1 MPSATMRALNEKRRQ
16 MLDSQAQDERAD
28 NTEIENTDNVQP
40 DEVDNHDEE
49 NQQENLPDENPDE
62 STEDEGGESNPEPA
76 KDDYERKFK
85 RLSGKMGKV
94 ERERN
99 EAKQRAKELEERLA
113 ELKAREKLEAE
124 MKAKNKSQDD
134 DFDDDYDYEWGRD
147 EPKEKSKGKKKA
159 DDIEVEK
166 EVERILAEKEKQKR
180 HSIFNQKLDEEL
192 KDLGE
197 ESSFIELVN
206 EPDFDKFIMS
216 NRARK
221 ALFADSAQHQD
232 DEAIQIMK
240 NLVREYL
247 GKNKVVENKT
257 TPNVKNTSKRP
268 PKKQE
273 NLITEEEY
281 LRAIR
286 DKGVA
291 SKRKRANEIIAAYH
305 KQQNS

>member
-1 MPSATMRALNEKRRQ
+1 MPSATMRSINEKRKQ

-28 NTEIENTDNVQP
+28 NTETETTDNAQSN
-40 DEVDNHDEE
+40 EVDNHDEE
-49 NQQENLPDENPDE
+49 NQQANLPDESPDK
-62 STEDEGGESNPEPA
+62 STEDEGSESNPEPA

-85 RLSGKMGKV
+85 RLSGKMSQV

-99 EAKQRAKELEERLA
+99 ETKQRVKELEERLA

-124 MKAKNKSQDD
+124 MRAKNKSQDD
-134 DFDDDYDYEWGRD
+134 DSEDDFDWGD
-147 EPKEKSKGKKKA
+147 EEPKSKPKGSKKA
-159 DDIEVEK
+159 DDSEVEK

-197 ESSFIELVN
+197 ESSFIELIN
-206 EPDFDKFIMS
+206 EPDFDKFIMG

-240 NLVREYL
+240 KLVREYL

-257 TPNVKNTSKRP
+257 TPNVKNTSKQP

-281 LRAIR
+281 LKAIR

-291 SKRKRANEIIAAYH
+291 SKRKRANEIIAAYY